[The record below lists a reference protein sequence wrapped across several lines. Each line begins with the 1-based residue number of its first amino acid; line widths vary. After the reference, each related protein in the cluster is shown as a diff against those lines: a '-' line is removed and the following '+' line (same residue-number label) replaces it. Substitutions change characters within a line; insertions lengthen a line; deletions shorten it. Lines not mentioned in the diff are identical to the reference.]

1 MIDDHQRG
9 VTGHPDR
16 PWTRKARDLVM
27 DLGESA
33 GRVPVPGP
41 RSRGEFAVFFDA
53 VFTDAGIE
61 AVQPPPRCPRANCFA
76 ERFVLTVRTELTNRM
91 LIYGQPISAGCL
103 PCVPCTT
110 TRGGRIARSSFA
122 AALGSACPSPMSYI
136 GASTLWPRAWS
147 DCSRPNR
154 F

>member
-1 MIDDHQRG
+1 VIDDHQRG

-16 PWTRKARDLVM
+16 PWTREARDLVM
-27 DLGESA
+27 VLGERA
-33 GRVPVPGP
+33 GQVPVPGP

-91 LIYGQPISAGCL
+91 LIYGQPHLRRMPALCA
-103 PCVPCTT
+103 VHYN
-110 TRGGRIARSSFA
+110 ARRPHR
-122 AALGSACPSPMSYI
+122 ALQLRRRARKRLFFTMSYI
-136 GASTLWPRAWS
+136 GASKLWPRAWS